1 MPTLETPPNPAPATP
16 PPAKQRVPAGRFGEL
31 DHSELVH
38 LLDTLDDDRSRS
50 RFRES
55 IYISLLF
62 YCVVGWFLL
71 YGPRVL
77 WHTPQVVPISQK
89 EDKHELTTLDVPSDL
104 AKVLPKSTPRPRT
117 PPPAPTP
124 QQKILEQPAPRAQ
137 APPPPPKPAPKP
149 LPATPQPQTPPQVAK
164 PTPQPPI
171 PAPAPTPAPQPPQPR
186 PKPSQSIPDAP
197 KPNPFSRPNFGGQ
210 QSAGDEIA
218 QAARD
223 AANARGSN
231 ATAAEGTDATAKHPG
246 MSSGAEIL
254 SDTQGVDFGP
264 YIKRLLQ
271 MVRASWIPLI
281 PEETRPPLSKEGTTL
296 IRFTIQKDGTL
307 SYMHLDDSTHDDAIN
322 RAAWGGIKGVGQYPP
337 LPADFKGQQLDL
349 RIQFIIKQ
357 YRRGAE

>member
-1 MPTLETPPNPAPATP
+1 MPTLETPPNPAPVSP
-16 PPAKQRVPAGRFGEL
+16 PPAPQKIVAGRHGEL
-31 DHSELVH
+31 DHSELVR

-62 YCVVGWFLL
+62 YVVLGWFVL
-71 YGPRVL
+71 YGPRLL

-89 EDKHELTTLDVPSDL
+89 EDKHEMTYLDTPADL
-104 AKVLPKSTPRPRT
+104 AKVLPKTPSRPRTPPPTPEQKVIEQPAPRRAEPPPAPKAAAPAPKPAASPAPAPPPIAKATPAPPTPT

-124 QQKILEQPAPRAQ
+124 
-137 APPPPPKPAPKP
+137 
-149 LPATPQPQTPPQVAK
+149 
-164 PTPQPPI
+164 
-171 PAPAPTPAPQPPQPR
+171 R
-186 PKPSQSIPDAP
+186 PKQPTQSVPDAP
-197 KPNPFSRPNFGGQ
+197 KPSSVQRPNFGTP
-210 QSAGDEIA
+210 QSAGDQIA

-223 AANARGSN
+223 AANAHSS
-231 ATAAEGTDATAKHPG
+231 ASEEEGTGATAKRPG
-246 MSSGAEIL
+246 MGTGAEIL
-254 SDTQGVDFGP
+254 SDTMGVDFGP

-337 LPADFKGQQLDL
+337 LPADFKGAQLDL
-349 RIQFIIKQ
+349 RIQFVIKQ